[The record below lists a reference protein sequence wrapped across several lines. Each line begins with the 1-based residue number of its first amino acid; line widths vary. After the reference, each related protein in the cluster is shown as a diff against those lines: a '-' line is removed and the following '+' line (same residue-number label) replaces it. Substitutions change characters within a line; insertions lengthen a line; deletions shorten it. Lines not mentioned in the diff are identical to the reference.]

1 MEPSAPPAPP
11 PSPFV
16 SGLNGAATNLPADL
30 RPECAHF
37 DSARNVQV
45 SRFDSGAAVA
55 WRDLQFGFATGRNQS
70 LAFEEIEGAAATTY
84 SNSTGP
90 STVGWSLDLT
100 STAGVL
106 AGNLSNWSAEPTAP
120 FTIVVIQS
128 LKTSVID
135 WEANYLIAE
144 LSCAQSPGSTGLLF
158 GTRESY
164 ISGAYGWD
172 TVFHTS
178 KPVPVEPGWT
188 LHAFVRRKGGTEGAY
203 YYAGAGTSGGIAL
216 REAFTGQAP
225 TAVGPDR
232 LTVGTSKCMNSA
244 KSRTQLGVVLVYNRA
259 LSVTDLKRIQ
269 ETYAVRYGWSRGG
282 PNSLVCIPGVDVAG
296 NPLSSDAVPST
307 LAPNATACQLACGRN
322 ASCEFSVFDS
332 GAAGPCWLRR
342 SAVNG
347 SAGSN
352 AASATATTCF
362 SRPNYGN
369 YYCIPLWDVKGTN
382 IRTYTSMDKSTCLGA
397 CDSDP
402 TCQFVAVAS
411 GTDDCILKRDIFTGA
426 VGTTQQNLG
435 RGAAYETCIK
445 ARVHPYAVECG
456 RWTKGGPGE
465 TRIQKDCDGDGL
477 LDAVLF
483 DTTAARGVALSTKG
497 CSTADVDTGYPNAPA
512 SACPSVLGSLC
523 PKPPAGWCPGGEVLQ
538 LDCDADGVKDLACI
552 LKADR
557 SDLRVVRS
565 GMGCWPGAADSFCPP
580 LTANGSCAYPVGSLC
595 SQGRMLSVDC
605 NQDNTRDWVCL
616 GSGGQR
622 GVVPSG
628 RCDPSPAAS
637 GYPTVADRACP
648 VLFGVGNPM
657 PPVPPTP
664 PSPPSPPPPPPPPPP
679 NGCPA
684 FPGYTSQLGVDHAG
698 DDLMNVGSLAAARAA
713 CSSRQDCR
721 GFNSLG
727 WIKSNV
733 VGTLPDN
740 PALCLYTKVNTVCP
754 PAAGYNVYSD
764 VDRPGDNIGG
774 PFASLAAAASACA
787 SNAACRGYTS
797 TGYIKSTPYPWT
809 TYSHPNCLY
818 AKITVCPSTLGETFG
833 FNFDPFGYEIYTDWD
848 HPGDVLSTTATASM
862 DDTCQNNKYCAGFT
876 YSTAFGTTA
885 GQLKKNDASKLVE
898 SYGTCLYKR
907 IPSGFCQDLSSS
919 TMWYTYTQGQ
929 EAVDPPTVGAAQTWW
944 AVDDCNSPQ
953 FGPCQFLSCDYGMDI
968 CKQYDFAPST
978 IFNNE
983 ACLYQKD
990 IDGWLKAGR

>member
-1 MEPSAPPAPP
+1 MAPSN
-11 PSPFV
+11 PSVKGGQDVPMPVFHTQAEG
-16 SGLNGAATNLPADL
+16 SATTLPADL

-55 WRDLQFGFATGRNQS
+55 WRDLQFGVAGGRNQS
-70 LAFEEIEGAAATTY
+70 VVFEEIEGAAATSY
-84 SNSTGP
+84 SNTTGP
-90 STVGWSLDLT
+90 LSAGWSLDLT
-100 STAGVL
+100 SAAGVL

-128 LKTSVID
+128 QKTSVID
-135 WEANYLIAE
+135 WQANYLLAE
-144 LSCAQSPGSTGLLF
+144 LSCAGSPSTSGFLF

-164 ISGAYGWD
+164 ISGAYGYGWD
-172 TVFHTS
+172 TAFHTS
-178 KPVPVEPGWT
+178 KPVPIRSGWT

-216 REAFTGQAP
+216 REAFTGQP
-225 TAVGPDR
+225 PMPVGPDR

-282 PNSLVCIPGVDVAG
+282 SL
-296 NPLSSDAVPST
+296 
-307 LAPNATACQLACGRN
+307 RK
-322 ASCEFSVFDS
+322 
-332 GAAGPCWLRR
+332 
-342 SAVNG
+342 SAING
-347 SAGSN
+347 SAGGTNTAYSG
-352 AASATATTCF
+352 ATTCF

-369 YYCIPLWDVKGTN
+369 YYCIPLWDVRGTN
-382 IRTYTSMDKSTCLGA
+382 IRTYTPMDKSTCLGA

-411 GTDDCILKRDIFTGA
+411 GSDDCILKKDMFAGA

-445 ARVHPYAVECG
+445 ARVYH
-456 RWTKGGPGE
+456 
-465 TRIQKDCDGDGL
+465 GDGL

-483 DTTAARGVALSTKG
+483 DTTGARGVALSTKG
-497 CSTADVDTGYPNAPA
+497 CSTADADTGYPNAPA

-580 LTANGSCAYPVGSLC
+580 LTANASCAYPSGSLC
-595 SQGRMLSVDC
+595 SPGRMLSVDC
-605 NQDNTRDWVCL
+605 NQDSVRDWVCL

-622 GVVPSG
+622 GVVVSRG
-628 RCDPSPAAS
+628 CDPSPATS
-637 GYPTVADRACP
+637 GYPTVADDKCP

-657 PPVPPTP
+657 PTAPPNPPPP
-664 PSPPSPPPPPPPPPP
+664 PSPSPPPPFPPP

-698 DDLMNVGSLAAARAA
+698 DDLGNTGSLAAARAA

-721 GFNSLG
+721 GFTSLG

-733 VGTLPDN
+733 VGTMPDN
-740 PALCLYTKVNTVCP
+740 PALCLYTKVNTVCQDFS
-754 PAAGYNVYSD
+754 GYATYSD
-764 VDRPGDNIGG
+764 QDRPGDDMGG
-774 PFASLAAAASACA
+774 PYVALDTASL
-787 SNAACRGYTS
+787 
-797 TGYIKSTPYPWT
+797 P
-809 TYSHPNCLY
+809 
-818 AKITVCPSTLGETFG
+818 
-833 FNFDPFGYEIYTDWD
+833 
-848 HPGDVLSTTATASM
+848 
-862 DDTCQNNKYCAGFT
+862 
-876 YSTAFGTTA
+876 
-885 GQLKKNDASKLVE
+885 
-898 SYGTCLYKR
+898 
-907 IPSGFCQDLSSS
+907 
-919 TMWYTYTQGQ
+919 
-929 EAVDPPTVGAAQTWW
+929 
-944 AVDDCNSPQ
+944 
-953 FGPCQFLSCDYGMDI
+953 
-968 CKQYDFAPST
+968 
-978 IFNNE
+978 
-983 ACLYQKD
+983 
-990 IDGWLKAGR
+990 